1 MAKLLGTTHEQGF
14 PDGSVVKNPPANA
27 GDISSISALGRH
39 PEEGK
44 DNPFQYP
51 CQKFHR
57 QRSLVGYSPWGG
69 KKSDM
74 TEWLNNNHPW
84 ISIDLYLWSLSS
96 LVQWKTRCL
105 EFFESTSLPFH
116 LSGHPLRELWICS
129 GPNMTSA
136 RISCGTSLS
145 QEQFLYSSTN
155 WLEEIPLE
163 DVLWVEGEVAIH

>member
-57 QRSLVGYSPWGG
+57 QRSLVGYSPWGL
-69 KKSDM
+69 KEWDM
-74 TEWLNNNHPW
+74 TEYAHAT
-84 ISIDLYLWSLSS
+84 
-96 LVQWKTRCL
+96 Q
-105 EFFESTSLPFH
+105 
-116 LSGHPLRELWICS
+116 
-129 GPNMTSA
+129 
-136 RISCGTSLS
+136 
-145 QEQFLYSSTN
+145 
-155 WLEEIPLE
+155 
-163 DVLWVEGEVAIH
+163 